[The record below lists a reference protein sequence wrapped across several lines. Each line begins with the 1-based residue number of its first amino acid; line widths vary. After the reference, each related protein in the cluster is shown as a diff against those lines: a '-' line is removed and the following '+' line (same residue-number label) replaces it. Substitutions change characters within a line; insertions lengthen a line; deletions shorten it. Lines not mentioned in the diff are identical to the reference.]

1 MFQLQAPERPSLQ
14 LLQEPIDDD
23 TPNTPVGE
31 WRPAVQ
37 ATLPNLSP
45 LDSAQS
51 RRAAFQD

>member
-1 MFQLQAPERPSLQ
+1 MATVVLELP
-14 LLQEPIDDD
+14 PIVQPWFETDDD
-23 TPNTPVGE
+23 TPNAPEGE

-37 ATLPNLSP
+37 WTLPNPSP